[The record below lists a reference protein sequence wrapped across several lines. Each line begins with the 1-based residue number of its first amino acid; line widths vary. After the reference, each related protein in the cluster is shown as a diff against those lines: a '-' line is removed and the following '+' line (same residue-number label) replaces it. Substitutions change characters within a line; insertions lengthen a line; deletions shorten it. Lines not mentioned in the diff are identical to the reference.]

1 MEKDRRSVEERKAH
15 LLQQGEQHRQAIV
28 LARQHIQHG
37 MKPEVI
43 IHNAIDHATW
53 SLRSRVDSLLTPA
66 GLSVTAVAPY
76 ALKVLGIIR
85 RRRMTKQALGVA
97 AVLGVA
103 AWYINHR
110 RQQQAG

>member
-1 MEKDRRSVEERKAH
+1 MEKDKRSMEERKAH
-15 LLQQGEQHRQAIV
+15 LLQQGELHRQGIV

-37 MKPEVI
+37 IKPEVM

-53 SLRSRVDSLLTPA
+53 SLRSKVDSLLTPT

-85 RRRMTKQALGVA
+85 RRRMTKPALGVA
-97 AVLGVA
+97 ALVGVA
-103 AWYINHR
+103 AWYVNHR
-110 RQQQAG
+110 RSQPA